1 MRPQVRVVV
10 VGGGAVGASCLYHL
24 TQAGITDCMLI
35 ERDELTSGS
44 TWHAAG
50 NIPTYATSWLGMR
63 AGNYAWRLYKD
74 LGDAVDYPITYRH
87 TGAFW
92 PAHTRD
98 RMDLFQHLVGVS
110 RSAGFDLAMITPD
123 EMEAMHP
130 YYTAGDSILGG
141 ILDPYE
147 GDIDPSQLTQALAKG
162 ARSAGAEV
170 NRFTRVTGIERT
182 RDDDGWLVHTDKG
195 DVICET
201 VVNATGFY
209 GAEVAGFTGQ
219 NIPVATLE
227 HQYLVTDTL
236 PELENDTNLFPLIRD
251 PDIRFYLR
259 RERASFLFGSYG
271 HDGRPAFTDGIPDG
285 FTHELFPDSVDDIAE
300 VLEGAMAH
308 VPILAN
314 AGAQRF
320 VNGPIAY
327 SPDGLPLCG
336 PAFGLPNFYHACGI
350 QIGITHSAA
359 AGKAITEWITEGETE
374 WDLSAWDPRRFG
386 GWATPDYATKRTVEL
401 YGLQYAIPY
410 PHRLLSSARPVQ
422 GTPLYDDLAS
432 KGAVF
437 GQIGG
442 WERAFWFDVN
452 GTNDPE
458 RLSFRNDEPWQ
469 TAVRAECM
477 AVRDRVGVM
486 DHGGFTK
493 YEVTGS
499 GATSFLSN
507 VFCGSMP
514 KVGRVKLSYMLTP
527 KGMVWSEATIARLAE
542 DRYLLCGPTLAVQ
555 RDFDWLQHRLPDD
568 GSVQLAMGS
577 KRDGALMVMGPKSRE
592 LLASISTVD
601 LNRETAPWMSVSE
614 LEIAGI
620 PVTAMRVS
628 YVGELGW
635 ELHVSSGD
643 LKALYDAIWIAGEP
657 LGLVDFGSYALNA
670 MRLEKGYHGW
680 GADFGTEYTVYDA
693 SLDKFVNL
701 DKEDFVGREAVLWQ
715 KQRPSDWCF
724 VGFVIEDGNADAL
737 PSDPIYD
744 GEILVGY
751 VSSGGTGYRV
761 GQHLALGYV
770 KRGFEDPGR
779 ALEIS
784 ILGARRRAII
794 TATPFYDP
802 ANDRLRS

>member
-1 MRPQVRVVV
+1 MRSQVQAVVI
-10 VGGGAVGASCLYHL
+10 GGGAVGASCLYHL
-24 TQAGITDCMLI
+24 AQAGITDCMLI

-63 AGNYAWRLYKD
+63 AGNYAWRLYKE
-74 LGDAVDYPITYRH
+74 LGEAVDYPITYRH

-98 RMDLFQHLVGVS
+98 RMDLFNHLVGVS
-110 RSAGFDLAMITPD
+110 QSAGFDLAMITPH

-170 NRFTRVTGIERT
+170 NRFTGVTGIERT
-182 RDDDGWLVHTDKG
+182 RDDGWLVHTDKG
-195 DVICET
+195 DVVCET

-209 GAEVAGFTGQ
+209 GAEVAGYAGQ
-219 NIPVATLE
+219 NIPVTTLE
-227 HQYLVTDTL
+227 HQYLVTDAL
-236 PELENDTNLFPLIRD
+236 PELEDDTSVFPLVRD

-271 HDGRPAFTDGIPDG
+271 HDGRPAFLDGIPDG
-285 FTHELFPDSVDDIAE
+285 FTHQLFPDSIDDIAD

-308 VPILAN
+308 IPLLAN
-314 AGAQRF
+314 ASAQRF

-359 AGKAITEWITEGETE
+359 AGKAIAEWVTEGETE

-386 GWATPDYATKRTVEL
+386 DWATTDYATKRTVEL

-422 GTPLYDDLAS
+422 ETPLYKTLAS

-442 WERAFWFDVN
+442 WERAFWFDVD
-452 GTNDPE
+452 GTIGPDQ
-458 RLSFRNDEPWQ
+458 LSFRHDEPWH
-469 TAVRAECM
+469 TAVRAECE
-477 AVRDRVGVM
+477 AVRDHVGIM

-493 YEVTGS
+493 YEVS
-499 GATSFLSN
+499 GLGAAAFLDS
-507 VFCGSMP
+507 VFCGSIP
-514 KVGRVKLSYMLTP
+514 KAGRVKLTYMLTP
-527 KGMVWSEATIARLAE
+527 KGMIWSEATVARLAE

-555 RDFDWLQHRLPDD
+555 RDFDWLQRYLPDD
-568 GSVQLAMGS
+568 GTVTLSMGS

-592 LLASISTVD
+592 LLSSISDAD
-601 LNRETAPWMSVSE
+601 LSREAMPWMSVSDI
-614 LEIAGI
+614 EIAGI
-620 PVTAMRVS
+620 SVTAMRVS

-635 ELHVSSGD
+635 ELHVPSDD
-643 LKALYDAIWIAGEP
+643 LSDLYDAIWIAGEP

-680 GADFGTEYTVYDA
+680 GADFGTEYTVFDA
-693 SLDKFVNL
+693 GLEKFVNL
-701 DKEDFVGREAVLWQ
+701 NKETFVGRDAVLHQ
-715 KQRPSDWCF
+715 KQSPSAWCF
-724 VGFVIEDGNADAL
+724 VGFDVEDGDADAL

-744 GEILVGY
+744 GEALVGY
-751 VSSGGTGYRV
+751 VSSGGTGYRL
-761 GQHLALGYV
+761 GKQLALGYV
-770 KRGFEDPGR
+770 IQGNDDVGCEV
-779 ALEIS
+779 EIS
-784 ILGARRRAII
+784 ILGERRRAIV
-794 TATPFYDP
+794 TETPFYDP